1 MVFRDTPWPEGTPSW
16 VDVMVPD
23 VSRAVAFYRA
33 LLGWRFEDQ
42 GEEYG
47 HYQIATVEGRSA
59 AALGPKPPDLA
70 DVPSTWTTYLAVTDV
85 DKSAAKITEAG
96 GTLLI
101 PPGDVGESGR
111 MALAADP
118 AGAVFGLWQAKENPG
133 LQIANVPGTLV
144 WNECMTS
151 DFEGGKAF
159 YGEVFGY
166 RLEDMSGDGFS
177 YVTLNVGDRPV
188 GGLGALPADAPESA
202 VSHWATYFGVADT
215 DAAVAKVRELGGTL
229 FGEPH
234 DSPYGRM
241 AQVADDQGARFTV
254 ISVET

>member
-23 VSRAVAFYRA
+23 VSRGVAFYSA

-59 AALGPKPPDLA
+59 AALGPKPRDLA
-70 DVPSTWTTYLAVTDV
+70 DVPSAWTTYLAVADV

-118 AGAVFGLWQAKENPG
+118 AQAIFGLWQAKENTG
-133 LQIANVPGTLV
+133 IQIANVPGTLV
-144 WNECMTS
+144 WNECMTT

-159 YGEVFGY
+159 YAEVFGY
-166 RLEDMSGDGFS
+166 RLEDMSGDDFS
-177 YVTLNVGDRPV
+177 YVTLNVGDRPI

-202 VSHWATYFGVADT
+202 VSHWSPYFGVADT
-215 DAAVAKVRELGGTL
+215 DATVAKLRELGGTL

-241 AQVADDQGARFTV
+241 AQVADDQGARFKV
-254 ISVET
+254 ISVEA